1 MAKGKRSVQWRQ
13 RKQGSNEIVK
23 GQRSTTQRSC
33 PFHDAVNT
41 ALKIRA
47 AVKAKHR
54 VSDGPRR
61 AKLAASKLAAAE
73 VAASEVLTKML
84 ELKQAPNEPSQPDE
98 EEEELSEWEPPGP
111 ETFALWRA
119 NQAKEKAELQA
130 SGEWSESEEECGGG
144 SRQGT
149 PLESV
154 SGRSSDVAHE
164 TGGHVEPGARN
175 ASNSSSVPVYVARGR
190 RSIRLPTP
198 SSNSPS
204 PEPKGRL
211 PNFYDMLWKSD
222 NGYMAI
228 IGSSEVT
235 RMAEQRRQENF
246 IAAEDTIDYATGLGG
261 GRRRTRGHGRRNSN
275 PLLHTRGRG
284 DVDGRRR
291 LNRVRNE
298 GVVVGRGRVVLA
310 VHVEGLAPG
319 LLLPGE

>member
-1 MAKGKRSVQWRQ
+1 MAKGKRSG
-13 RKQGSNEIVK
+13 KKHAEE
-23 GQRSTTQRSC
+23 TT
-33 PFHDAVNT
+33 DAMEERREKKCIQM
-41 ALKIRA
+41 AERRA
-47 AVKAKHR
+47 AVKAKRR
-54 VSDGPRR
+54 VSDGPRH

-175 ASNSSSVPVYVARGR
+175 ASNSSARR
-190 RSIRLPTP
+190 RSTP
-198 SSNSPS
+198 
-204 PEPKGRL
+204 
-211 PNFYDMLWKSD
+211 YW
-222 NGYMAI
+222 
-228 IGSSEVT
+228 
-235 RMAEQRRQENF
+235 
-246 IAAEDTIDYATGLGG
+246 
-261 GRRRTRGHGRRNSN
+261 GHGRRNSN

-310 VHVEGLAPG
+310 VHVKGLAPG
-319 LLLPGE
+319 LLLLGE